1 MRVAGTLKN
10 LLVILKRLYDGK
22 ELSVK
27 ELSNEL
33 GVSER
38 AVSRYFNEY
47 LKDAGFPLKKKGRRF
62 VLESSNENILTAIEA
77 IENFAKEAGFYN
89 QIKKYIKQI
98 KVNSINPI
106 FTKLHIEDISERLN
120 DFETIEKAIR
130 ENRIIEFVYDGYKR
144 KTKPLKL
151 ANFEGYWYLMGLD
164 INENDKY
171 KTFHFKSIEKV
182 KLSNETFEE
191 VDLKLENAINVW
203 FEPFKKPFRVEFIAD
218 KWVSRY
224 LQRIPLNPTQKIIQ
238 KYNDGSVLFEIKV
251 THFEEIK
258 PIVKR
263 YLPQIRVLSPKEL
276 DDEIKEEIKEYL
288 NLIHNS

>member
-1 MRVAGTLKN
+1 MRVEGTLKN
-10 LLVILKRLYDGK
+10 LLIILKRLYDGK

-47 LKDAGFPLKKKGRRF
+47 LKNAGFPLKKKGRKF
-62 VLESSNENILTAIEA
+62 VLESGNENILTAIEA

-98 KVNSINPI
+98 KTNSFNPI

-120 DFETIEKAIR
+120 DFELIEKAIR
-130 ENRIIEFVYDGYKR
+130 ENKIIEFNYKN
-144 KTKPLKL
+144 KKYKIKPLKL

-171 KTFHFKSIEKV
+171 KTFHFKSIEKI
-182 KLSNETFEE
+182 KLSDKTFEE

-218 KWVSRY
+218 KWVSKF

-238 KYNDGSVLFEIKV
+238 KYDDGSMLFEIKV

-258 PIVKR
+258 PIIKR

-288 NLIHNS
+288 NLTHNG